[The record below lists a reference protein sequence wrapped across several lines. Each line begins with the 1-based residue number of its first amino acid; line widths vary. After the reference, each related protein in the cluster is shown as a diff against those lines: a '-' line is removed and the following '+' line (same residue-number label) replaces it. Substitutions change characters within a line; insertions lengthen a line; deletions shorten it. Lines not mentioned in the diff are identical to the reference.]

1 MCSVIVVLAF
11 GALTLRVAQLQLMS
25 GHKYQQA
32 ALDQALRTIPLS
44 AERGTIYDRNGRDLA
59 LSIERTTI
67 YADPTMVAD
76 PLGEAARLAPIL
88 RMPQATL
95 LARLSAKGTPAHA
108 NHFAYLARTVP
119 DGVAQAVKKL
129 DLPGIG
135 FVPESARSYPAGSV
149 AAPVLGRV
157 GTDGTGL
164 GGIEYLLNGMLEG
177 HAGELVVEQDPQ
189 GHDIPGTQRTRVDAR
204 RGADV
209 VLSIDEDVQWEAEHA
224 LLDQGENTQA
234 KAGMVAV
241 VDTTTGDVLA
251 RASATGATTTTPAH
265 LAGPDDRNTPLT
277 DLYEP
282 GSTSKLITISWA
294 LEHGLIAPDTT
305 FTVRDWIKVAPNIP
319 AYTDAEPHATMRWKA
334 ADIIRESSDV
344 GTIEIAQRMTSRQL
358 YDAERA
364 FGFGQKTAIDWAGQP
379 SGYVI
384 PPSQYYATG
393 KYSSAIGYGA
403 TVTGVQVLDALTT
416 IANGGVARPLRLLAA
431 TIDGRGVRRATALLP
446 GRRVISTNTA
456 TLMTQMLEGVVT
468 NGTGACASI
477 PQYTVAGKT
486 GTAAVNVNGTY
497 AADANRA
504 SFEGFAPATNPR
516 YAAIVVMD
524 QPAHDFRFGASAA
537 APVFSEVMQF
547 TLSHNGVPATDT
559 KNAQYDQAQAVAR
572 AAGNSCVVPHGQD
585 LVNAMAAHAAT
596 VLAAAPKTGS
606 GPPGATT
613 SPGATSTDSLP
624 PDPTKHP

>member
-1 MCSVIVVLAF
+1 MIVVAAF

-25 GHKYQQA
+25 GNKYQQA
-32 ALDQALRTIPLS
+32 ALGQALHTIPLT

-76 PLGEAARLAPIL
+76 PLGEAARLAPML
-88 RMPQATL
+88 GVSQATL

-129 DLPGIG
+129 NLPGVG
-135 FVPESARSYPAGSV
+135 FVPESARSYPAGLV

-164 GGIEYLLNGMLEG
+164 GGIEYLFNGMLDG

-204 RGADV
+204 RGTDL

-224 LLDQGENTQA
+224 LLDQVENTQA

-251 RASATGATTTTPAH
+251 LASAIGATTTKPAH
-265 LAGPDDRNTPLT
+265 LGGPDDRNTPLT

-294 LEHGLIAPDTT
+294 LEHGLITPDTT
-305 FTVRDWIKVAPNIP
+305 FTVPYAKKFAADVPPYK
-319 AYTDAEPHATMRWKA
+319 DAEWHKTMRWKA
-334 ADIIRESSDV
+334 ADILRESSDV
-344 GTIEIAQRMTSRQL
+344 GTIEIAQRMTGRQL

-364 FGFGQKTAIDWAGQP
+364 FGFGQKTSIAWAGQP

-384 PPSQYYATG
+384 PPSQYYSTG

-416 IANGGVARPLRLLAA
+416 IANGGVTRPPRLLAA
-431 TIDGRGVRRATALLP
+431 TIDAHGVRHPSPVAA
-446 GRRVISTNTA
+446 GRRVVSTNTA
-456 TLMTQMLEGVVT
+456 NLMTQMLAGVVT

-497 AADANRA
+497 SADANRA
-504 SFEGFAPATNPR
+504 SFEGFAPASNPR

-524 QPAHDFRFGASAA
+524 QPAHDYRFGSAAA

-547 TLSHNGVPATDT
+547 TLTHNGVPATDT
-559 KNAQYDQAQAVAR
+559 KNAQYNQAQATAR

-585 LVNAMAAHAAT
+585 LVNAIAAHAANA
-596 VLAAAPKTGS
+596 LAAAGTSPTGQ
-606 GPPGATT
+606 PGATT
-613 SPGATSTDSLP
+613 TPGTSGTDSLP